1 MTVARITQQAL
12 EVLLSG
18 HPSALL
24 TQQALEVLRSTWEAY
39 PVTVAI
45 ANPGAESFT
54 TGNEPSSWT
63 ETSGDWE
70 SLTSVGGDFP
80 IASAKEGSRF
90 FYQQGAVA
98 EAVLEQT
105 VELYNVP
112 KNDLDAGSLT
122 ARLAAWQAHNYPG
135 DQGQVIAEFLDPD
148 GIALGTIATPLQH
161 VGTSG
166 WVEVTAS
173 GAVPPGARQVRV
185 KLRAVLVEGSV
196 PNLAFDDLSLVIEEH
211 ASNGSGGQSAVLV
224 VVLM

>member
-12 EVLLSG
+12 EVL
-18 HPSALL
+18 
-24 TQQALEVLRSTWEAY
+24 RSTWDAY
-39 PVTVAI
+39 PVTIAI

-70 SLTSVGGDFP
+70 SLTSIGGDFP

-98 EAVLEQT
+98 DAVLEQT

-112 KNDLDAGSLT
+112 RDDLDAGSLT

-135 DQGQVIAEFLDPD
+135 DQGQILAEFLDAD
-148 GIALGTIATPLQH
+148 AAVLGTIATPLQH
-161 VGTSG
+161 IGTGG

-173 GAVPPGARQVRV
+173 GAVPPGARQVRI
-185 KLRAVLVEGSV
+185 KLHAVLVEGSV
-196 PNLAFDDLSLVIEEH
+196 PNVASDDLSLVIEED
-211 ASNGSGGQSAVLV
+211 AAVGSSGQSAVLV

>member
-1 MTVARITQQAL
+1 VTIRVTQQAA
-12 EVLLSG
+12 EVLLTG
-18 HPSALL
+18 HPKLRA
-24 TQQALEVLRSTWEAY
+24 TQQVLEVLRSTYDAY

-80 IASAKEGSRF
+80 IAGAKKGSRF

-105 VELYNVP
+105 VEVYNVP

-122 ARLAAWQAHNYPG
+122 ARLAAWQAHNYPD
-135 DQGQVIAEFLDPD
+135 DQGQVIAEFLDAD
-148 GIALGTIATPLQH
+148 GVVLGTIATPLQH
-161 VGTSG
+161 AGTGG

-173 GAVPPGARQVRV
+173 GAVPPGARQVRIR
-185 KLRAVLVEGSV
+185 LRAVLVEGSV
-196 PNLAFDDLSLVIEEH
+196 ANVAFDDLSLVIEED
-211 ASNGSGGQSAVLV
+211 AAPGSGGQSAVLV